1 MFSPR
6 DGQTSLGR
14 YRWTGRPAEL
24 RVKGH
29 RRTGIRGVTTG
40 QEGRFP
46 AVAGRLSGGY
56 PSGYSEYFTQ
66 ILMKKPLQN
75 CEYN

>member
-46 AVAGRLSGGY
+46 AVAGRLS
-56 PSGYSEYFTQ
+56 
-66 ILMKKPLQN
+66 
-75 CEYN
+75 